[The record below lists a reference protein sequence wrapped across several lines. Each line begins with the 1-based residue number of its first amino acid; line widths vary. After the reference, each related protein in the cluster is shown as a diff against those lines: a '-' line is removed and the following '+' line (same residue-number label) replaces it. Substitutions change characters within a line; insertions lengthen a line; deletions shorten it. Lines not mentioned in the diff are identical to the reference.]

1 MNETHPSTVKRD
13 FGTIR
18 RLLRTREAALY
29 LGSSPWKVRRLVQEG
44 VLPRVSDANS
54 GRWLFDL
61 KDLDVYIESNKH
73 YGSE

>member
-1 MNETHPSTVKRD
+1 MNETHPSPVKRD
-13 FGTIR
+13 FGIVR

-29 LGSSPWKVRRLVQEG
+29 LGSSPWKLRRLVQEG
-44 VLPRVSDANS
+44 VLPRVSDADS

-73 YGSE
+73 YGS